1 VFQVVR
7 SSPKPLGDQ
16 MVEEVSALIESGRL
30 LEGSRLPS
38 VRELARRSG
47 VSVYT
52 AATAFDR
59 LHARGL
65 IESRRGSGYFV
76 ARQKRYPVAA
86 DIELGPPPSAD
97 PALGFTRS
105 ALGEHHIAVPAGCGF
120 LPASWFADAI
130 LPSIFS
136 KIGRTA
142 GAARPAPVQGDPQ
155 LLDLLV
161 EKLHLA
167 GVPAA
172 PRNVVVTVG
181 ASQAFDLIAR
191 CVLAPGDTVLV
202 DDPGYFVLPSQ
213 LKAHRVQIVPVPRLA
228 DGSALEVLEEAARLH
243 RPKIFFTQT
252 LLHNPTGTT
261 ASAANC
267 HGILKLADKYNF
279 LIVEDHVYSD
289 LGPPHLISLAQ
300 IDELRRVIYVGS
312 FTKVLS
318 PGIRIGFV
326 AAPDGLVRQ
335 LIDAKI
341 LTVLSGSALDEF
353 IIREVLASGK
363 YRKYLERLRDRL
375 TKARS
380 LSVHML
386 RAAGLTVENP
396 VDGGLFLWAQLPA
409 SVDTV
414 GLASEAREAGILLA
428 PGSMFSLS
436 GGATDRLRFNAAYG
450 TDPLLSQFLVEQCK
464 ACA

>member
-7 SSPKPLGDQ
+7 NSPKPLGDQ
-16 MVEEVSALIESGRL
+16 IVEELRSLIESGRL
-30 LEGSRLPS
+30 TEGSRLPS
-38 VRELARRSG
+38 VREFARRSG

-76 ARQKRYPVAA
+76 ARQRRYPVAT

-97 PALGFTRS
+97 PVLGFTRS
-105 ALGEHHIAVPAGCGF
+105 ALGEKHISVPAGCGF
-120 LPASWFADAI
+120 LPSSWFADAI

-136 KIGRTA
+136 KLGRN
-142 GAARPAPVQGDPQ
+142 AAAAMPAPVQGDPQ

-161 EKLHLA
+161 EKLRIA

-172 PRNVVVTVG
+172 PRNVVVTIG
-181 ASQAFDLIAR
+181 ASQAFDLISR
-191 CVLAPGDTVLV
+191 SVLAPGDTVLV

-213 LKAHRVQIVPVPRLA
+213 LKAHRVHIVSVPRLA
-228 DGSALEVLEEAARLH
+228 EGSALDVLEEVARLH

-289 LGPPHLISLAQ
+289 LGSPHLVSLAQ

-318 PGIRIGFV
+318 PGIRIGFI
-326 AAPDGLVRQ
+326 AAPEGLVRQ
-335 LIDAKI
+335 LIEAKI

-363 YRKYLERLRDRL
+363 YRKYVERLRDRL
-375 TKARS
+375 TKARAFS
-380 LSVHML
+380 IHVL
-386 RAAGLTVENP
+386 RTAGLTIENP
-396 VDGGLFLWAQLPA
+396 DHGGLFLWAQLPA

-414 GLASEAREAGILLA
+414 GLALEARGAGILLA
-428 PGSMFSLS
+428 PGSLFSLS
-436 GGATDRLRFNAAYG
+436 GGANDRLRFNAAYG
-450 TDPLLSQFLVEQCK
+450 TDPLLAQFLSERCK
-464 ACA
+464 ACV

>member
-1 VFQVVR
+1 MFQVVKN
-7 SSPKPLGDQ
+7 SPKPLGDQ
-16 MVEEVSALIESGRL
+16 LVEEVTALIECGRL
-30 LEGSRLPS
+30 TEGFRLPS

-52 AATAFDR
+52 ASAAFDR

-76 ARQKRYPVAA
+76 ARQRRYLETAS
-86 DIELGPPPSAD
+86 IELGPPPSAD
-97 PALGFTRS
+97 PVLGFTRS
-105 ALGEHHIAVPAGCGF
+105 SLGAPHVAVPAGCGF

-130 LPSIFS
+130 LPSMFS
-136 KIGRTA
+136 KFGR
-142 GAARPAPVQGDPQ
+142 AAAAAMPAPIQGDPQ

-161 EKLHLA
+161 EKLHVA
-167 GVPAA
+167 GIPAA
-172 PRNVVVTVG
+172 PRNVVVTFG

-191 CVLAPGDTVLV
+191 SVLAPGDTVLV

-213 LKAHRVQIVPVPRLA
+213 LRAHRVHIVPVPRLA
-228 DGSALEVLEEAARLH
+228 DGSALDVLEEVVRLH

-267 HGILKLADKYNF
+267 HGVLKIADKYNF

-289 LGPPHLISLAQ
+289 LGPPHLMSLAQ

-312 FTKVLS
+312 FSKVLS
-318 PGIRIGFV
+318 PGIRIGFA
-326 AAPDGLVRQ
+326 AAPDGLIRQ
-335 LIDAKI
+335 LIEAKI
-341 LTVLSGSALDEF
+341 LTALTGSALDEF
-353 IIREVLASGK
+353 IVREVLASGK
-363 YRKYLERLRDRL
+363 YRKYIGRLRDRL

-380 LSVHML
+380 FTIRML
-386 RAAGLTVENP
+386 RTAGLTAENP
-396 VDGGLFLWAQLPA
+396 ADGGLFLWAQLPT
-409 SVDTV
+409 SVEAV
-414 GLASEAREAGILLA
+414 ALAQEARGAGILLA

-436 GGATDRLRFNAAYG
+436 GGANDRLRFNAAYG
-450 TDPLLSQFLVEQCK
+450 TDPSLVQFLSERCK
-464 ACA
+464 GRA